1 MSVLLN
7 EAQQFTDY
15 FVLQFTR
22 RKGAI
27 CGRRGVPSGSGGR
40 GRGSSGRGRGSG
52 GSCSNKKIHTLS
64 YLCFLVV
71 QKDPIDSKIYLYI
84 RITHIILIF
93 LVRIYIHMC
102 VLICGRSGCS
112 SR

>member
-1 MSVLLN
+1 MKLN
-7 EAQQFTDY
+7 SSRTTLSSSSRA
-15 FVLQFTR
+15 
-22 RKGAI
+22 
-27 CGRRGVPSGSGGR
+27 GRVPSVDAGGFPVDPV
-40 GRGSSGRGRGSG
+40 GEG
-52 GSCSNKKIHTLS
+52 GDPVGGEGDPVGPVPTKKYMLS